1 MKPWRVI
8 LSGMTASAVAHLSVL
23 MLVLFFSEVHPFGSV
38 TAEPI
43 AVDIVTPAEAP
54 PPAKQEEPKPTPKP
68 KLPDSFDFTT
78 TPVTSNSPPPAAQ
91 PPAAQPAA
99 AQPQKLPQPKQKQA
113 ALSTPQPP
121 PQPAPQPPTQ
131 PVNAPQ
137 PPETPPAPANAP
149 PAPEPSNKYPGMV
162 GWPTDMFVK
171 EAREKAGDPGDAET
185 LAKAEIASSV
195 VGEFRQHV
203 RTCSKLPGSVA
214 PFDGVKV
221 RVRVFLTPD
230 GKLARAPVA
239 MEGPASLKG
248 IDLTQSA
255 IDALQACQPYPML
268 PADRYSEWK
277 VMDLTFTPQDFAAG
291 S

>member
-1 MKPWRVI
+1 
-8 LSGMTASAVAHLSVL
+8 
-23 MLVLFFSEVHPFGSV
+23 VLFFSEVHPFGSV

-99 AQPQKLPQPKQKQA
+99 AQPQKQPQPKQKQA

-121 PQPAPQPPTQ
+121 PQPATQ

-137 PPETPPAPANAP
+137 PPETLPAPANAP

>member
-1 MKPWRVI
+1 
-8 LSGMTASAVAHLSVL
+8 
-23 MLVLFFSEVHPFGSV
+23 
-38 TAEPI
+38 
-43 AVDIVTPAEAP
+43 
-54 PPAKQEEPKPTPKP
+54 
-68 KLPDSFDFTT
+68 
-78 TPVTSNSPPPAAQ
+78 
-91 PPAAQPAA
+91 
-99 AQPQKLPQPKQKQA
+99 
-113 ALSTPQPP
+113 
-121 PQPAPQPPTQ
+121 
-131 PVNAPQ
+131 
-137 PPETPPAPANAP
+137 
-149 PAPEPSNKYPGMV
+149 
-162 GWPTDMFVK
+162 MFVK

>member
-8 LSGMTASAVAHLSVL
+8 RSGMTASAVAHLSVL

-43 AVDIVTPAEAP
+43 SVDIVTPAEAP
-54 PPAKQEEPKPTPKP
+54 PPAKPEEPKPKPKP
-68 KLPDSFDFTT
+68 KLPDSFDFTA
-78 TPVTSNSPPPAAQ
+78 TPASPNSPPPVAQ
-91 PPAAQPAA
+91 PAAQPAA
-99 AQPQKLPQPKQKQA
+99 AQSQKQPQPKQKQA
-113 ALSTPQPP
+113 ALSTPQRP
-121 PQPAPQPPTQ
+121 PQPAPQPAPQ

-162 GWPTDMFVK
+162 GWPTAMFVK
-171 EAREKAGDPGDAET
+171 EAREEAGDPGDAET
-185 LAKAEIASSV
+185 LAKAEIASGV
-195 VGEFRQHV
+195 VGEFRQHLK
-203 RTCSKLPGSVA
+203 TCSKLPGSVA
-214 PFDGVKV
+214 PFDEVKV
-221 RVRVFLTPD
+221 RVRVFMTPE
-230 GKLARAPVA
+230 GKLARTPVA

-268 PADRYSEWK
+268 PADQYSEWK
-277 VMDLTFTPQDFAAG
+277 VMDLTFTPQDFATG